1 MELIGV
7 TPHSEIVELE
17 LEEVGSLA
25 HLREEP
31 ETDEATTRRALD
43 FLAAVRWLP
52 VMWGRLTPQE
62 MAESLA
68 DAQGL
73 GWPATLARSGITVST
88 VMNL

>member
-1 MELIGV
+1 M
-7 TPHSEIVELE
+7 
-17 LEEVGSLA
+17 
-25 HLREEP
+25 
-31 ETDEATTRRALD
+31 TTRRALD

-52 VMWGRLTPQE
+52 VLWGRLTPHE

-73 GWPATLARSGITVST
+73 GWSVTLARSGITVST